1 MMKIK
6 KLITIAPLMLLLTAC
21 GGGGDGELL
30 LAPAQ
35 QPDSGA
41 DTASGGEEDTVSGS
55 GETSSGGDTGTET
68 GTDSPVDA
76 TDAVEEEEEPYV
88 AEAAATSELSSDDH
102 FDFSTRWDLAIDF
115 DIDAATGTTGFLSI
129 CTEYEFDG
137 EDAYGVNFDKCA
149 LRASIV
155 DGFYNGQM
163 PVTNDITSVLAVIWF
178 ADESGAPVYN
188 EFDLVNGQ
196 QSIEWR

>member
-1 MMKIK
+1 MMKMK
-6 KLITIAPLMLLLTAC
+6 KLIAMAPVMLLLSAC

-35 QPDSGA
+35 QPDSGT
-41 DTASGGEEDTVSGS
+41 DTASGGDTGSGGDTVSG
-55 GETSSGGDTGTET
+55 GESSGGADS
-68 GTDSPVDA
+68 GTDSLVDGA
-76 TDAVEEEEEPYV
+76 GEVDGENEPYV

-102 FDFSTRWDLAIDF
+102 FDFSTRWDLNIDF

-149 LRASIV
+149 LRTAIV
-155 DGFYNGQM
+155 DGIYNGDM
-163 PVTNDITSVLAVIWF
+163 AVTNDITSVLAVIWF
-178 ADESGAPVYN
+178 ADQSGAPVYN
-188 EFDLVNGQ
+188 EFELVNGQ
-196 QSIEWR
+196 PSIEWR